1 MKKLI
6 LWAFALVMLAGV
18 SASAQGK
25 YGADSANCV
34 NYLNF
39 YKDYLKQGNYKD
51 AAPLWSKAF
60 RTCPP
65 TASQNM
71 ILDGQKIMRNRLAT
85 VQGDERVLA
94 LDTLL
99 MLADIREHNFPR
111 YAKKARE
118 GRMHDKINFSFD
130 KMAVIE
136 DIKAYVAE
144 NGQATDNFI
153 IVSSLKM
160 AINLYEQKKVNDE
173 YVLNLYSEFSPIMA
187 AKAEADEKFK
197 KDQVAFDQ
205 MFAASGV
212 ASCENIEHVFG
223 SKVDAEPDNKDL
235 IQMVGSL
242 MLKGECYDNPLF
254 LKVYGKMHQM
264 NPSYKSAT
272 ALYRLYN
279 KQDNY
284 ETALTYLNEAIGSAD
299 IPVKEKGAL
308 LFELASYNYQKLG
321 NSAKAIAAAKE
332 AVECDPDLTG
342 KANFLMGTIWLNVKC
357 SGNEMQQRAKYWV
370 ATDYF
375 QKAKADPELADE
387 AASYIAR
394 ASVYFPKV
402 EDAFMYDLSNGS
414 SFSISCGGMSA
425 VTTVR
430 TTK

>member
-99 MLADIREHNFPR
+99 MLADIREQNFPR

-118 GRMHDKINFSFD
+118 GRMHDKINFSLD

-187 AKAEADEKFK
+187 AK
-197 KDQVAFDQ
+197 
-205 MFAASGV
+205 G
-212 ASCENIEHVFG
+212 
-223 SKVDAEPDNKDL
+223 P
-235 IQMVGSL
+235 
-242 MLKGECYDNPLF
+242 
-254 LKVYGKMHQM
+254 
-264 NPSYKSAT
+264 
-272 ALYRLYN
+272 
-279 KQDNY
+279 
-284 ETALTYLNEAIGSAD
+284 
-299 IPVKEKGAL
+299 
-308 LFELASYNYQKLG
+308 
-321 NSAKAIAAAKE
+321 
-332 AVECDPDLTG
+332 
-342 KANFLMGTIWLNVKC
+342 
-357 SGNEMQQRAKYWV
+357 
-370 ATDYF
+370 
-375 QKAKADPELADE
+375 
-387 AASYIAR
+387 
-394 ASVYFPKV
+394 
-402 EDAFMYDLSNGS
+402 
-414 SFSISCGGMSA
+414 GGF
-425 VTTVR
+425 
-430 TTK
+430 